1 MIRVYLDLSIGASGL
16 NSLFLES
23 LNNSKYLFVVYLI
36 VILRRAYCLRVIR
49 HWVLAVRMFLG

>member
-1 MIRVYLDLSIGASGL
+1 MIRIYLNLSIEAFGL

-36 VILRRAYCLRVIR
+36 VTLRRAYCLRVIR
-49 HWVLAVRMFLG
+49 H